1 MNLLV
6 LMLLHTVKY
15 TFVRLSRP
23 HVKDHLRVYFYHL
36 GVFIS
41 LLALLNVD
49 GKRNKV
55 YNTILYM
62 NAFCSEQVFLCM
74 FVFSPPP
81 RHTVCCTFS
90 IFEEIHLF
98 FFFFVTI
105 VSIEGTMRVLI
116 PPVVVGAVL
125 TLLVCVLQF
134 DKY

>member
-1 MNLLV
+1 M
-6 LMLLHTVKY
+6 Y
-15 TFVRLSRP
+15 TRN
-23 HVKDHLRVYFYHL
+23 L

-55 YNTILYM
+55 YNTISYM